1 MADRKIVR
9 SFRELEVELVEGDE
23 KGLAKLGK
31 ALRAA
36 GAEEGDGRPK
46 LFQALDLEAPAER
59 TAPGR
64 KASPGEHLQAMLE
77 AQYRAVVAH
86 DPGTRLGR
94 DPEELHQMR
103 VATRRLRA
111 FLRAGRPLLD
121 VDWAESLRLEL
132 RWLGGVLGPVRDLDV
147 LVDHLRDDAHALDPG
162 ERRVLGRVFHQL
174 EDARAGGSRRNARRA
189 RLGPLPGPAR
199 PARGGRSGARS
210 SAPISNRCRTSRP
223 GSSASCAR
231 RPGRSHRTRRTTL
244 CTSCASAASGRATRP
259 SSPSP

>member
-1 MADRKIVR
+1 
-9 SFRELEVELVEGDE
+9 
-23 KGLAKLGK
+23 
-31 ALRAA
+31 
-36 GAEEGDGRPK
+36 
-46 LFQALDLEAPAER
+46 
-59 TAPGR
+59 
-64 KASPGEHLQAMLE
+64 MLE
-77 AQYRAVVAH
+77 AQYRAIVAH

-94 DPEELHQMR
+94 DPEELHDMR

-121 VDWAESLRLEL
+121 VDWAEALRLEL

-162 ERRVLGRVFHQL
+162 ERRVLGRVFTSSKTRDGRLALAMLDALDSDRYMTLLDRL
-174 EDARAGGSRRNARRA
+174 EEAVGT
-189 RLGPLPGPAR
+189 
-199 PARGGRSGARS
+199 RS

-231 RPGRSHRTRRTTL
+231 RPGRWHRTRRTTL